1 MLKQDVK
8 LDAVTI
14 PLEVYISDRNTYC
27 KTLFF
32 PMPFSISPFITLLYV
47 FVTNSSTAIYG
58 DTCN

>member
-32 PMPFSISPFITLLYV
+32 PMPHIIMLEQGIL
-47 FVTNSSTAIYG
+47 
-58 DTCN
+58 